1 LLGPATCA
9 ASKGGVA
16 HRTVSFSRCA
26 VTLASP
32 RKQRYA
38 DLLRARA
45 RARARDRDRD
55 RGRVRDR
62 ARVRVRV
69 RARAGA
75 RVRARA
81 RARVRVR
88 VRAARG
94 QIRRADAVGVER
106 GSERCDAWVGA
117 E

>member
-45 RARARDRDRD
+45 RARARD